1 MAAWAKSSNSL
12 AWNLGPRMSAIESSQ
27 ASLDDKVSTI
37 QKDTADIKNM
47 LSELYQ
53 AFKGLSVVPPTLAL
67 TNDAATVEGE
77 RSTEG
82 PPTRVPETSTS
93 QPSSQAE
100 GERIVEAT
108 PISSFQS
115 PDTTT
120 QSTN

>member
-27 ASLDDKVSTI
+27 ASLDAKVSTI

-47 LSELYQ
+47 LSELYE
-53 AFKGLSVVPPTLAL
+53 AIKGPSVVPPTLAL
-67 TNDAATVEGE
+67 TDVAATVEGE
-77 RSTEG
+77 RSTEV
-82 PPTRVPETSTS
+82 PPTGVPETSTS

-108 PISSFQS
+108 PIS
-115 PDTTT
+115 
-120 QSTN
+120 